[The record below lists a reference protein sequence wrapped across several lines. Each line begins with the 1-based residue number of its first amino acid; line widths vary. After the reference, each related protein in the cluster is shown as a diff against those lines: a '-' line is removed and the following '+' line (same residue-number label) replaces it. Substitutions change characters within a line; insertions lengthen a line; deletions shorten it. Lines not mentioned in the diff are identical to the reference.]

1 MMGKIKKKILIT
13 GIQGMLGQDLSQVF
27 DSDYEVYGID
37 INPDTDKPRVFLADI
52 TQRKDLEALFLQIKP
67 WMVIH
72 GAAFTNVDLAESE
85 QEQAKAVNVLG
96 TENIAFLCQQYNA
109 KLIFIST
116 DYVFDG
122 NKKTAYIETDK
133 PYPLNYYGCSKL
145 AAEQRVAACL
155 TEYIIVR
162 TSWLFGTKG
171 KNFVKAIVNKAR
183 ADGDLKVVND
193 QIGSPTYTLSLAQAL
208 FWLTKSVFQSE
219 SEQSSYGIYHVS
231 NSGQCSWFEFAQA
244 ILELTGIKAKL
255 EPVDSDYI
263 ARAAKRP
270 KFSVMDKSR
279 FEKITG
285 KKLCLWKQ
293 ALEQYLSQE
302 KNQVVLPEE

>member
-1 MMGKIKKKILIT
+1 
-13 GIQGMLGQDLSQVF
+13 MLGQDLSQVF